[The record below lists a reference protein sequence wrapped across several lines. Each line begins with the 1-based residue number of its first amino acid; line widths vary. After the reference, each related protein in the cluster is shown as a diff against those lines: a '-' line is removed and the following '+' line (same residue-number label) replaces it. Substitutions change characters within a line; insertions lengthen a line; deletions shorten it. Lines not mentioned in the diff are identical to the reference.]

1 MVDWFLTPTDKSKH
15 SGVVW
20 AVFFYILYKA
30 KKLISIL
37 QHAMKGIR
45 YSSTFYLTS
54 VLDGSG

>member
-37 QHAMKGIR
+37 QQAMKGRR
-45 YSSTFYLTS
+45 YSSTLYL
-54 VLDGSG
+54 